1 MLVSISGST
10 TTKTTQRVSMDQ
22 LQTSHSTRELRWFG
36 WLFAVFNFALAYFF
50 VRPWG
55 VGWPVYTL
63 WGAVVTILV
72 VIYYSLPRYQSKI
85 YRGWLTLVSPI
96 GSLVTQAI
104 LCVIFCLIIVP
115 VGWIMKR
122 IGYDPLDRKVDR
134 QQISYWNAR
143 KSDSIAR
150 DYFKQY

>member
-1 MLVSISGST
+1 MLGLIPRST
-10 TTKTTQRVSMDQ
+10 TIKMTQRVSMDQ
-22 LQTSHSTRELRWFG
+22 LGTSHSNRELRWFG

-55 VGWPVYTL
+55 VGWPIYTI
-63 WGAVVTILV
+63 WAAVVAILV
-72 VIYYSLPRYQSKI
+72 VIYYSLPRYRTKI
-85 YRGWLTLVSPI
+85 YGGWLRLVSPI

-122 IGYDPLDRKVDR
+122 IGYDPLLRKMDR
-134 QQISYWNAR
+134 QQTSYWTAR
-143 KSDSIAR
+143 KSDSTAR